1 MEVTIKT
8 GTILMKE
15 GTPLPAGLKATSDT
29 FLPGWRAFQ
38 NLNGYALSR
47 KIEAENWQ
55 FFCLAGDVQ
64 ATAVGR
70 DRQKAITSAV
80 KQILAST
87 AAEQYNSLEVTE
99 IAPKWFLGVPYLK
112 VSAHLRHVQESIL
125 LVGPKDPPGR
135 SAAHVKS
142 PRRPA
147 LELTPAEVPVQ
158 AR

>member
-1 MEVTIKT
+1 MEVTVKT

-15 GTPLPAGLKATSDT
+15 GTPLPAGLEAASESL
-29 FLPGWRAFQ
+29 LPGWRAFQ

-55 FFCLAGDVQ
+55 FFSLAGDLH

-70 DRQKAITSAV
+70 DRQKTVISAV

-87 AAEQYNSLEVTE
+87 TKEKYNSLEVTE
-99 IAPKWFLGVPYLK
+99 IAPKRFFGVPYLR
-112 VSAHLRHVQESIL
+112 VSAHLRHVQEDSL
-125 LVGPKDPPGR
+125 LTPPKDPPGK

-142 PRRPA
+142 PRPSA
-147 LELTPAEVPVQ
+147 LVLTPVEEPVR

>member
-1 MEVTIKT
+1 MEVTVKT

-15 GTPLPAGLKATSDT
+15 GTLLPAGLEATSDA

-55 FFCLAGDVQ
+55 FFCLAGHVQ

-70 DRQKAITSAV
+70 HRQKTLTRAL
-80 KQILAST
+80 KHMLASIT
-87 AAEQYNSLEVTE
+87 MEKYNALEVTE
-99 IAPKWFLGVPYLK
+99 IASRWFLGVPYLR
-112 VSAHLRHVQESIL
+112 VSALLRHIQESIL
-125 LVGPKDPPGR
+125 LVPPKDPPGK
-135 SAAHVKS
+135 SAAHVRS
-142 PRRPA
+142 PGTPA
-147 LELTPAEVPVQ
+147 LVLTPTEEPVL